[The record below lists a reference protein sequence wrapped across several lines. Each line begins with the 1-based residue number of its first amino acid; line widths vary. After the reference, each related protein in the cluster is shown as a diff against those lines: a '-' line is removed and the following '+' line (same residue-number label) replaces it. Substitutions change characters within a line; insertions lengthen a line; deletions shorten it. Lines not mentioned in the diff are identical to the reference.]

1 MGHKIEKTRVAT
13 VSALMAA
20 VFLTGAHV
28 FGQEHA
34 APAIEPPRPL
44 APGEEIVKPP
54 AIALQHIVHPA
65 APAERLKDLG
75 GLSKGLLEELKL
87 AFDVAVDLLSGN
99 EAHLLSG
106 NKADL
111 LSKNKTA
118 LLSGNS
124 PKLLSEIS
132 PKLLSGNSPKV
143 LSENQTP
150 LLSGN
155 RVSIL
160 SNIKLDVRITITNS
174 GNNGAAAQAAK
185 PGRQAPREK

>member
-1 MGHKIEKTRVAT
+1 MGHKIEKARLAT

-20 VFLTGAHV
+20 VFLIGAQV
-28 FGQEHA
+28 LGQEHA
-34 APAIEPPRPL
+34 APAVAPPRHL
-44 APGEEIVKPP
+44 ESAPGQVIAKPP
-54 AIALQHIVHPA
+54 AITLQHIAHPA
-65 APAERLKDLG
+65 APAERSKDLG
-75 GLSKGLLEELKL
+75 GLSKSLLEELKL

-118 LLSGNS
+118 
-124 PKLLSEIS
+124 
-132 PKLLSGNSPKV
+132 LLSGNSPKV

-185 PGRQAPREK
+185 PGK

>member
-1 MGHKIEKTRVAT
+1 MGHKIEKARVAT

-20 VFLTGAHV
+20 VFLIGAQV
-28 FGQEHA
+28 FSQEIPP
-34 APAIEPPRPL
+34 PAIAPPRPL
-44 APGEEIVKPP
+44 APGEQIVKPP
-54 AIALQHIVHPA
+54 AITVQHIAHPA
-65 APAERLKDLG
+65 APAERSKDLG

-124 PKLLSEIS
+124 PK
-132 PKLLSGNSPKV
+132 V

-160 SNIKLDVRITITNS
+160 SNIKLDIRISITNS

-185 PGRQAPREK
+185 PGK